1 MTDKKVLKTTK
12 HYFCEKCDYSSSC
25 NSNFNKHLL
34 TPKHINTDK
43 ILTKT
48 TKKVLKIFSCNCGK
62 QYKHR
67 QSLFNHTQK
76 CMFTLHNSSQEITQM
91 VLEVLKSNI
100 DTQNQIIDLC
110 KNIQPSSNNI
120 SNKTTNSHNKFN
132 MNFFLNEQCK
142 DAMNIMDFVNSLQ
155 IKLSDLEQVGELG
168 YTNGIS
174 NIIIQNLKT
183 LDIHKRPLHC
193 NDTKRETI
201 FIRDDD
207 KWEKENATKEKLNKA
222 INGVVNKN
230 IQLIPEWKK
239 ENPECVYSD
248 SHKSNQYNHIIR
260 NSFDSQPAYNEKI
273 ISNIAKEVK
282 IQREEGVLFL

>member
-1 MTDKKVLKTTK
+1 L
-12 HYFCEKCDYSSSC
+12 
-25 NSNFNKHLL
+25 
-34 TPKHINTDK
+34 
-43 ILTKT
+43 
-48 TKKVLKIFSCNCGK
+48 
-62 QYKHR
+62 
-67 QSLFNHTQK
+67 QK
-76 CMFTLHNSSQEITQM
+76 S
-91 VLEVLKSNI
+91 VLEV
-100 DTQNQIIDLC
+100 C
-110 KNIQPSSNNI
+110 KTGPAAGTNHI

-155 IKLSDLEQVGELG
+155 IQLSDLEKVGELG

-207 KWEKENATKEKLNKA
+207 KWEKEDVTKVKLNKA

-230 IQLIPEWKK
+230 IQMIPQWKK

-282 IQREEGVLFL
+282 IQREEGALGL

>member
-1 MTDKKVLKTTK
+1 MNIFEQKLLKTTQK
-12 HYFCEKCDYSSSC
+12 YSCKKCDYSSCSK
-25 NSNFNKHLL
+25 SNLRKHLL
-34 TPKHINTDK
+34 TLKHEKTPFLNDFEQKLLKTTQYSCVHCNKIYKNRNGLWYHKQKCKPTTNNDTLVQYLIKENTD
-43 ILTKT
+43 LKT
-48 TKKVLKIFSCNCGK
+48 
-62 QYKHR
+62 
-67 QSLFNHTQK
+67 
-76 CMFTLHNSSQEITQM
+76 M
-91 VLEVLKSNI
+91 VI
-100 DTQNQIIDLC
+100 DAY

-142 DAMNIMDFVNSLQ
+142 DAMNIMDFVDSLQ

-230 IQLIPEWKK
+230 IRMIPEWKK
-239 ENPECVYSD
+239 ENPDCVYSD

-282 IQREEGVLFL
+282 IQREEGG